1 MNDWQKEYKLVQ
13 HTPLIHF
20 QHSEPHACLRA
31 TEVKPKLDRF
41 LIEQLEKDDRFGDG
55 RWKKWFVGDGSQQS
69 FDYMMRITPNSEQVD
84 RTQSIER
91 AIAKIENQDYKR
103 FHGIH
108 KNYFGNMASEKKR
121 EEKKKAIRETFKE
134 SLFYKDG
141 LTLTIRCFI
150 PELLTFIDEH
160 IRGFFMM
167 HNFGT
172 RQRKGFGS
180 FTVDIS
186 TEPNAPEDCD
196 LVGKYCQNAYYCELD
211 GNVSANALL
220 NAVWVISGFLK
231 SGFNLNNNKKNKKEN
246 AASNIR
252 EKDYVRG
259 FVFRY
264 FQRGKNPLANDK
276 AFVKQKV
283 LLNVYDEATPGEHRR
298 FYGNNVRYRYVR
310 GLLGTNEN
318 SRFCRDPRG
327 ETREDLTVHNIYI
340 HSAEGVERFP
350 SPLLFKPIGKSVFIL
365 PQKMPDEIFGSEFY
379 ILEKNQEDE
388 YDRKA
393 TSEQKLNYLQTEC
406 KSGMIKT
413 PTAEELAPGAKS
425 GDEALKRFLDAFA
438 KDFNDKTSDKGGGYG
453 IVDLINPDVDLAKK
467 LKLRPVL
474 RT

>member
-1 MNDWQKEYKLVQ
+1 MYDWQKEYKLVQ

-41 LIEQLEKDDRFGDG
+41 LIEQLEKDDRFGDD

-69 FDYMMRITPNSEQVD
+69 FDYMMRITPNSERVE
-84 RTQSIER
+84 RTHSIER
-91 AIAKIENQDYKR
+91 AIARAEHRPPNAS
-103 FHGIH
+103 FHEIH
-108 KNYFGNMASEKKR
+108 KNYFGNMASGNNIQDT
-121 EEKKKAIRETFKE
+121 IRETFKE
-134 SLFYKDG
+134 SLLYKDG

-150 PELLTFIDEH
+150 PELLTLIDEH

-186 TEPNAPEDCD
+186 TEPNAPKGFD
-196 LVGKYCQNAYYCELD
+196 LVRKYCPNAYYCKLD
-211 GNVSANALL
+211 DNVSADALL
-220 NAVWVISGFLK
+220 NAVWVLSAFLK
-231 SGFNLNNNKKNKKEN
+231 SGFNRGEGN
-246 AASNIR
+246 
-252 EKDYVRG
+252 YVRG

-264 FQRGKNPLANDK
+264 FQREKNPLANDK

-283 LLNVYDEATPGEHRR
+283 LRNVYDEATRGEHLHP
-298 FYGNNVRYRYVR
+298 YGNNVRYRYVR

-318 SRFCRDPRG
+318 SRFCRAPRG
-327 ETREDLTVHNIYI
+327 ETREDRTVHNIYI

-350 SPLLFKPIGKSVFIL
+350 SPLLFKPIGKFVFIL

-406 KSGMIKT
+406 KNGMIKT
-413 PTAEELAPGAKS
+413 PTAEELAPGANS
-425 GDEALKRFLDAFA
+425 GDEALKMFLDAFA

-453 IVDLINPDVDLAKK
+453 IVDLTNPDVDLAKK

>member
-91 AIAKIENQDYKR
+91 AIARAEHRPPNASL
-103 FHGIH
+103 HEIH
-108 KNYFGNMASEKKR
+108 KNYFGNMASGNNIQDTVQ
-121 EEKKKAIRETFKE
+121 AIQETFKE

-150 PELLTFIDEH
+150 PELLTLIDEH

-186 TEPNAPEDCD
+186 TKPNEPKGFD
-196 LVGKYCQNAYYCELD
+196 LVRKYCPNAYYCKLD
-211 GNVSANALL
+211 DNVSADALL
-220 NAVWVISGFLK
+220 NAVWVLSAFLK
-231 SGFNLNNNKKNKKEN
+231 SGFNRGEGN
-246 AASNIR
+246 
-252 EKDYVRG
+252 YVRG

-264 FQRGKNPLANDK
+264 FQREKNPLANDK
-276 AFVKQKV
+276 AFVKQQV
-283 LLNVYDEATPGEHRR
+283 LHNVYNEATRGEHLHP
-298 FYGNNVRYRYVR
+298 YGNNVRYRYVR

-318 SRFCRDPRG
+318 SRFCRAPNAHTPVYD
-327 ETREDLTVHNIYI
+327 IYT
-340 HSAEGVERFP
+340 HSAEGIERFP
-350 SPLLFKPIGKSVFIL
+350 SPLLFKPIGKFVFIL

-406 KSGMIKT
+406 KNGMIKT
-413 PTAEELAPGAKS
+413 PTAEELAPGANS
-425 GDEALKRFLDAFA
+425 GDEALKMFLDAFA

-453 IVDLINPDVDLAKK
+453 IVDLTNPDVDLAKK

>member
-91 AIAKIENQDYKR
+91 AIARAEHRPPNASL
-103 FHGIH
+103 HEIH
-108 KNYFGNMASEKKR
+108 KNYFGNMSSGNNIQDT
-121 EEKKKAIRETFKE
+121 IRETFKE

-186 TEPNAPEDCD
+186 TKPNEPKGFD
-196 LVGKYCQNAYYCELD
+196 LVGKYCPNAYYCKLD
-211 GNVSANALL
+211 NDVNADALL
-220 NAVWVISGFLK
+220 DAVWVISAFLR
-231 SGFNLNNNKKNKKEN
+231 SGFNRGEGN
-246 AASNIR
+246 
-252 EKDYVRG
+252 YVRG

-264 FQRGKNPLANDK
+264 FQREKNPLANDK
-276 AFVKQKV
+276 AFVKQQV
-283 LLNVYDEATPGEHRR
+283 LRNVYNEATRGEHLHP
-298 FYGNNVRYRYVR
+298 YGNNVRYRYVR

-318 SRFCRDPRG
+318 SRFCRAPNAHTPVYD
-327 ETREDLTVHNIYI
+327 IYT
-340 HSAEGVERFP
+340 HSAEGIERFP
-350 SPLLFKPIGKSVFIL
+350 SPLLFKPIGKFVFIL

-379 ILEKNQEDE
+379 ILEKNQEE
-388 YDRKA
+388 KYDSKA
-393 TSEQKLNYLQTEC
+393 TSEQKLNYLKQEC

-413 PTAEELAPGAKS
+413 PTAEELAPGANS
-425 GDEALKRFLDAFA
+425 GDEALKMFLDAFA

-453 IVDLINPDVDLAKK
+453 IVDLTSRDVFPAKY
-467 LKLRPVL
+467 LWLRPVL

>member
-69 FDYMMRITPNSEQVD
+69 FDYMMRITPNSEQVE

-91 AIAKIENQDYKR
+91 AIARAEHRPPNAS
-103 FHGIH
+103 FHEIH
-108 KNYFGNMASEKKR
+108 KNYFGNMASGNNIQDT
-121 EEKKKAIRETFKE
+121 IRETFKE

-186 TEPNAPEDCD
+186 TEPNAPKGFD
-196 LVGKYCQNAYYCELD
+196 LVGKYCPNAYYCKLD
-211 GNVSANALL
+211 GNVNADALL
-220 NAVWVISGFLK
+220 DAVWVISAFLR
-231 SGFNLNNNKKNKKEN
+231 SGFNRGEGN
-246 AASNIR
+246 
-252 EKDYVRG
+252 YVRG

-264 FQRGKNPLANDK
+264 FQREKNPLANDK

-283 LLNVYDEATPGEHRR
+283 LRNVYDEATRGEHLHP
-298 FYGNNVRYRYVR
+298 YGNNVRYRYVR

-327 ETREDLTVHNIYI
+327 ETREDRTVHNIYI

-350 SPLLFKPIGKSVFIL
+350 SPLLFKPIGKFVFIL

-393 TSEQKLNYLQTEC
+393 TSDQKLNYLKQEC
-406 KSGMIKT
+406 KNRMIKT

-453 IVDLINPDVDLAKK
+453 IDDLTSRDVFPAKY
-467 LKLRPVL
+467 LRLRPVL

>member
-1 MNDWQKEYKLVQ
+1 MYDWQKEYKLVQ

-91 AIAKIENQDYKR
+91 AIARAEHRPPNASL
-103 FHGIH
+103 HEIH
-108 KNYFGNMASEKKR
+108 KNYFGNMASGNNIQDT
-121 EEKKKAIRETFKE
+121 IRETFKE
-134 SLFYKDG
+134 SLLYKDG

-150 PELLTFIDEH
+150 SELLTLIDEH

-186 TEPNAPEDCD
+186 TEPNAPKGFD
-196 LVGKYCQNAYYCELD
+196 LVGKYCPNAYYCKLD
-211 GNVSANALL
+211 NDVNADALL
-220 NAVWVISGFLK
+220 DAVWVISAFLR
-231 SGFNLNNNKKNKKEN
+231 SGFNRGEGN
-246 AASNIR
+246 
-252 EKDYVRG
+252 YVRG

-264 FQRGKNPLANDK
+264 FQREKNPLANDK
-276 AFVKQKV
+276 AFVKQQV
-283 LLNVYDEATPGEHRR
+283 LRNVYNEATRGEHLHP
-298 FYGNNVRYRYVR
+298 YGNNVRYRYVR

-318 SRFCRDPRG
+318 SRFCRAPNAHTPVYD
-327 ETREDLTVHNIYI
+327 IYT
-340 HSAEGVERFP
+340 HSAEGIERFP
-350 SPLLFKPIGKSVFIL
+350 SPLLFKPIGKFVFIL

-379 ILEKNQEDE
+379 ILEKNQEE
-388 YDRKA
+388 KYDSKA

-413 PTAEELAPGAKS
+413 PTAEELAPGANS
-425 GDEALKRFLDAFA
+425 GDEALKMFLDAFA

-453 IVDLINPDVDLAKK
+453 IVDLTSRDVFPAKY
-467 LKLRPVL
+467 LWLRPVL

>member
-91 AIAKIENQDYKR
+91 AIARVEHRPPNAS
-103 FHGIH
+103 FHEIH
-108 KNYFGNMASEKKR
+108 KNYFGNMASGNNIQDT
-121 EEKKKAIRETFKE
+121 IRKTFKE

-150 PELLTFIDEH
+150 PELLTLIDEH

-186 TEPNAPEDCD
+186 TKPNEPKGFD
-196 LVGKYCQNAYYCELD
+196 LVGKYCPNAYYCKL
-211 GNVSANALL
+211 GNDVNADALL
-220 NAVWVISGFLK
+220 DAVWVISAFLR
-231 SGFNLNNNKKNKKEN
+231 SGFNRGEGN
-246 AASNIR
+246 
-252 EKDYVRG
+252 YVRG

-264 FQRGKNPLANDK
+264 FQREKNPLANDK
-276 AFVKQKV
+276 AFVKQNV
-283 LLNVYDEATPGEHRR
+283 LRNVYNEATRGEHLHP
-298 FYGNNVRYRYVR
+298 YGNNVRYRYVR

-318 SRFCRDPRG
+318 SRFCRNPRG
-327 ETREDLTVHNIYI
+327 ETREDRTVHNIYI

-350 SPLLFKPIGKSVFIL
+350 SPLLFKPIGKFVFIL

-379 ILEKNQEDE
+379 ILEKKQEEE

-393 TSEQKLNYLQTEC
+393 TSDQKLNYLKQEC
-406 KSGMIKT
+406 KNRMIKT

-425 GDEALKRFLDAFA
+425 DDEALKRFLDAFA

-453 IVDLINPDVDLAKK
+453 IDDLTSRDVFPAKY
-467 LKLRPVL
+467 LRLRPVL

>member
-69 FDYMMRITPNSEQVD
+69 FDYMMRITPNSEQVE

-91 AIAKIENQDYKR
+91 AIARAEHRPPNASL
-103 FHGIH
+103 HEIH
-108 KNYFGNMASEKKR
+108 KNYFGNMASGNNIQDT
-121 EEKKKAIRETFKE
+121 IRETFKE

-186 TEPNAPEDCD
+186 TKPNEPKGFD
-196 LVGKYCQNAYYCELD
+196 LVGKYCPNAYYCKLD
-211 GNVSANALL
+211 NDVNADALL
-220 NAVWVISGFLK
+220 DAVWVISAFLR
-231 SGFNLNNNKKNKKEN
+231 SGFNRGEGN
-246 AASNIR
+246 
-252 EKDYVRG
+252 YVRG

-264 FQRGKNPLANDK
+264 FQREKNPLANDK
-276 AFVKQKV
+276 AFVKQQV
-283 LLNVYDEATPGEHRR
+283 LRNVYNEATRGEHLHP
-298 FYGNNVRYRYVR
+298 YGNNVRYRYVR

-318 SRFCRDPRG
+318 SRFCRAPRG
-327 ETREDLTVHNIYI
+327 GTREDRTVHNIYI

-350 SPLLFKPIGKSVFIL
+350 SPLLFKPIGKFVFIL

-379 ILEKNQEDE
+379 ILEKNQEE
-388 YDRKA
+388 KYDSKA
-393 TSEQKLNYLQTEC
+393 TSEQKLNYLKQEC

-413 PTAEELAPGAKS
+413 PTAEELAPEAKS

>member
-69 FDYMMRITPNSEQVD
+69 FDYMMRITPNSEQVE
-84 RTQSIER
+84 RTQSIENGIER
-91 AIAKIENQDYKR
+91 AIARAEHRSPNASL
-103 FHGIH
+103 HEIH
-108 KNYFGNMASEKKR
+108 KNYFGNMASGNNIQDTVQ
-121 EEKKKAIRETFKE
+121 AIQETFKE

-150 PELLTFIDEH
+150 PELLTLIDEH

-186 TEPNAPEDCD
+186 TEPNAPKGFD
-196 LVGKYCQNAYYCELD
+196 LVRKYCPNAYYCKLD
-211 GNVSANALL
+211 DNVSADALL
-220 NAVWVISGFLK
+220 NAIWVLSAFLK
-231 SGFNLNNNKKNKKEN
+231 SGFNRGEGN
-246 AASNIR
+246 
-252 EKDYVRG
+252 YVRG

-264 FQRGKNPLANDK
+264 FQREKNPLANDK

-283 LLNVYDEATPGEHRR
+283 LHNVYNEETPGEHRR

-318 SRFCRDPRG
+318 SRFCRNPRG
-327 ETREDLTVHNIYI
+327 ETREDRTVHNIYI

-350 SPLLFKPIGKSVFIL
+350 SPLLFKPIGKFVFIL
-365 PQKMPDEIFGSEFY
+365 PQKMPDKIFGSEFY
-379 ILEKNQEDE
+379 ILKKKQEEE
-388 YDRKA
+388 YDSKA

-406 KSGMIKT
+406 KNGMIKT
-413 PTAEELAPGAKS
+413 PTAEELAPEAKS
-425 GDEALKRFLDAFA
+425 GDEALKMFLDAFA

>member
-1 MNDWQKEYKLVQ
+1 MYDWQKEYKLVQ

-69 FDYMMRITPNSEQVD
+69 FDYMMRITPNSEQVE

-91 AIAKIENQDYKR
+91 AIARAEHRPPNAS
-103 FHGIH
+103 FHEIH
-108 KNYFGNMASEKKR
+108 KNYFGNMASGNNIQDT
-121 EEKKKAIRETFKE
+121 IRETFKE
-134 SLFYKDG
+134 SLLYKDG

-150 PELLTFIDEH
+150 PELLTLIDEH

-186 TEPNAPEDCD
+186 TKPNEPKGFD
-196 LVGKYCQNAYYCELD
+196 LVGKYCPNAYYCKLD
-211 GNVSANALL
+211 NDVNADALL
-220 NAVWVISGFLK
+220 DAVWVISAFLR
-231 SGFNLNNNKKNKKEN
+231 SGFNRGEGN
-246 AASNIR
+246 
-252 EKDYVRG
+252 YVRG

-264 FQRGKNPLANDK
+264 FQREKNPLANDK
-276 AFVKQKV
+276 AFVKQQV
-283 LLNVYDEATPGEHRR
+283 LRNVYNEATRGEHLHP
-298 FYGNNVRYRYVR
+298 YGNNVRYRYVR

-318 SRFCRDPRG
+318 SRFCRNPRG
-327 ETREDLTVHNIYI
+327 ETREDRTVHNIYI

-350 SPLLFKPIGKSVFIL
+350 SPLLFKPIGKFVFIL

-393 TSEQKLNYLQTEC
+393 TSDQKLNYLKQEC
-406 KSGMIKT
+406 KNRMIKT

-425 GDEALKRFLDAFA
+425 DDEALKRFLDAFA

-453 IVDLINPDVDLAKK
+453 IDDLTSRDVFPAKY
-467 LKLRPVL
+467 LRLCPVL

>member
-41 LIEQLEKDDRFGDG
+41 LIEQLEEDDRFGDG

-69 FDYMMRITPNSEQVD
+69 FDYMMRITPNSEQVE

-91 AIAKIENQDYKR
+91 AIARAEHRPPNAS
-103 FHGIH
+103 FHEIH
-108 KNYFGNMASEKKR
+108 KNYFGNMASGNNIQDT
-121 EEKKKAIRETFKE
+121 IRETFKE

-186 TEPNAPEDCD
+186 TEPNAPKGFD
-196 LVGKYCQNAYYCELD
+196 LVGKYCPNAYYCKLND
-211 GNVSANALL
+211 NVSADALL
-220 NAVWVISGFLK
+220 DAVWVLSAFLR
-231 SGFNLNNNKKNKKEN
+231 SGFNRGEGN
-246 AASNIR
+246 
-252 EKDYVRG
+252 YVRG

-264 FQRGKNPLANDK
+264 FQRVKNPLANDK
-276 AFVKQKV
+276 AFVKQNV
-283 LLNVYDEATPGEHRR
+283 LHNVYNEATRGEHLHP
-298 FYGNNVRYRYVR
+298 YGNNVRYRYVR

-318 SRFCRDPRG
+318 SRFCRAPRG
-327 ETREDLTVHNIYI
+327 ETREDRTVHNIYI

-350 SPLLFKPIGKSVFIL
+350 SPLLFKPIGKFVFIL

-379 ILEKNQEDE
+379 ILEKNQEEE
-388 YDRKA
+388 YDSKA
-393 TSEQKLNYLQTEC
+393 TSDQKLNYLQTEC

-453 IVDLINPDVDLAKK
+453 IVDLTSRDVLPAEY
-467 LKLRPVL
+467 LRLRPVL

>member
-1 MNDWQKEYKLVQ
+1 MYDWQKEYKLVQ

-69 FDYMMRITPNSEQVD
+69 FDYMMRITPNSEQVE
-84 RTQSIER
+84 RTHSIER
-91 AIAKIENQDYKR
+91 AIARAEHRPPNASL
-103 FHGIH
+103 HEIH
-108 KNYFGNMASEKKR
+108 KNYFGNMASGNNIQDT
-121 EEKKKAIRETFKE
+121 IRETFKE

-186 TEPNAPEDCD
+186 TEPNAPKGFD
-196 LVGKYCQNAYYCELD
+196 LVGKYCPNAYYCKLD
-211 GNVSANALL
+211 NDVNADALL
-220 NAVWVISGFLK
+220 DAVWVISAFLR
-231 SGFNLNNNKKNKKEN
+231 SGFNRGEGN
-246 AASNIR
+246 
-252 EKDYVRG
+252 YVRG

-264 FQRGKNPLANDK
+264 FQREKNPLANDK
-276 AFVKQKV
+276 AFVKQNV
-283 LLNVYDEATPGEHRR
+283 LHNVYNEATRGEHIHP
-298 FYGNNVRYRYVR
+298 YGNNVRYRYVR

-318 SRFCRDPRG
+318 SRFCRAPNAHTAVYD
-327 ETREDLTVHNIYI
+327 IYT
-340 HSAEGVERFP
+340 HSAEGIERFP
-350 SPLLFKPIGKSVFIL
+350 SPLLFKPIGKFIFIL
-365 PQKMPDEIFGSEFY
+365 PQKMPDKIFGSEFY
-379 ILEKNQEDE
+379 ILKKKQEEE
-388 YDRKA
+388 YDSKA
-393 TSEQKLNYLQTEC
+393 TSDQKLNYLKQEC
-406 KSGMIKT
+406 KGGMIKT
-413 PTAEELAPGAKS
+413 PTAEELAPEAKS
-425 GDEALKRFLDAFA
+425 GDEALKMFLDAFA

>member
-1 MNDWQKEYKLVQ
+1 MYDWQKEYKLVQ

-41 LIEQLEKDDRFGDG
+41 LIEQLEKDDRFGDD

-69 FDYMMRITPNSEQVD
+69 FDYMMRITPNSEQVE
-84 RTQSIER
+84 RTHSIENGIER
-91 AIAKIENQDYKR
+91 AIARAEHRPPNAS
-103 FHGIH
+103 FHEIH
-108 KNYFGNMASEKKR
+108 KNYFGNMASGNNIQDT
-121 EEKKKAIRETFKE
+121 IRETFKE

-150 PELLTFIDEH
+150 PELLTLIDEH

-186 TEPNAPEDCD
+186 TEPNAPKGFD
-196 LVGKYCQNAYYCELD
+196 LVGKYCPNAYYCKLD
-211 GNVSANALL
+211 GNVNADALL
-220 NAVWVISGFLK
+220 DAVWVLSAFLR
-231 SGFNLNNNKKNKKEN
+231 SGFNRGEGN
-246 AASNIR
+246 
-252 EKDYVRG
+252 YVRG

-264 FQRGKNPLANDK
+264 FQREKNPLANDK

-283 LLNVYDEATPGEHRR
+283 LRNVYNEATRGEHLHP
-298 FYGNNVRYRYVR
+298 YGNNVRYRYVR

-318 SRFCRDPRG
+318 SRFCRAPRG
-327 ETREDLTVHNIYI
+327 ETREDRTVHNLYI
-340 HSAEGVERFP
+340 HRAEGVERFP
-350 SPLLFKPIGKSVFIL
+350 SPLLFKPIGKFVFIL

-379 ILEKNQEDE
+379 ILEKNQEEE
-388 YDRKA
+388 YDSKA
-393 TSEQKLNYLQTEC
+393 TSEQKLNYLKQEC
-406 KSGMIKT
+406 KGGMIKT

-425 GDEALKRFLDAFA
+425 GDEALKMFLDAFA

-453 IVDLINPDVDLAKK
+453 IDDLTSRDVFPAKY
-467 LKLRPVL
+467 LRLRPVL

>member
-1 MNDWQKEYKLVQ
+1 MYDWQKEYKLVQ

-91 AIAKIENQDYKR
+91 AIARAEHRPPNASL
-103 FHGIH
+103 HEIH
-108 KNYFGNMASEKKR
+108 KNYFGNMASGNNIQDT
-121 EEKKKAIRETFKE
+121 IRETFKE

-186 TEPNAPEDCD
+186 TKPNEPKGFD
-196 LVGKYCQNAYYCELD
+196 LVGKYCPNAYYCKLD
-211 GNVSANALL
+211 NDVNADALL
-220 NAVWVISGFLK
+220 DAVWVISAFLR
-231 SGFNLNNNKKNKKEN
+231 SGFNRGEGN
-246 AASNIR
+246 
-252 EKDYVRG
+252 YVRG

-264 FQRGKNPLANDK
+264 FQREKNPLANDK
-276 AFVKQKV
+276 AFVKQQV
-283 LLNVYDEATPGEHRR
+283 LRNVYNEATRGEHLHP
-298 FYGNNVRYRYVR
+298 YGNNVRYRYVR

-318 SRFCRDPRG
+318 SRFCRAPNAHTPVYD
-327 ETREDLTVHNIYI
+327 IYT
-340 HSAEGVERFP
+340 HSAEGIERFP
-350 SPLLFKPIGKSVFIL
+350 SPLLFKPIGKFVFIL

-379 ILEKNQEDE
+379 ILEKNQEE
-388 YDRKA
+388 KYDSKA
-393 TSEQKLNYLQTEC
+393 TSEQKLNYLKQEC

-413 PTAEELAPGAKS
+413 PTAEELAPGANS
-425 GDEALKRFLDAFA
+425 GDEALKMFLDAFA

-453 IVDLINPDVDLAKK
+453 IVDLTSRDVFPAKY
-467 LKLRPVL
+467 LCLRPVL

>member
-1 MNDWQKEYKLVQ
+1 MYDWQKEYKLVQ

-91 AIAKIENQDYKR
+91 AIARAEHRPPNASL
-103 FHGIH
+103 HEIH
-108 KNYFGNMASEKKR
+108 KNYFGNMASGNNIQDT
-121 EEKKKAIRETFKE
+121 IRETFKE

-160 IRGFFMM
+160 IRVFFMM

-186 TEPNAPEDCD
+186 TKPNEPKGFD
-196 LVGKYCQNAYYCELD
+196 LVGKYCPNAYYCKLD
-211 GNVSANALL
+211 NDVNADALL
-220 NAVWVISGFLK
+220 DAVWVISAFLR
-231 SGFNLNNNKKNKKEN
+231 SGFNRGEGN
-246 AASNIR
+246 
-252 EKDYVRG
+252 YVRG

-264 FQRGKNPLANDK
+264 FQREKNPLANDK
-276 AFVKQKV
+276 AFVKQQV
-283 LLNVYDEATPGEHRR
+283 LRNVYNEATRGEHLHP
-298 FYGNNVRYRYVR
+298 YGNNVRYRYVR

-318 SRFCRDPRG
+318 SRFCRAPNAHTPVYD
-327 ETREDLTVHNIYI
+327 IYT
-340 HSAEGVERFP
+340 HSAEGIERFP
-350 SPLLFKPIGKSVFIL
+350 SPLLFKPIGKFVFIL

-379 ILEKNQEDE
+379 ILEKNQEE
-388 YDRKA
+388 KYDSKA
-393 TSEQKLNYLQTEC
+393 TSEQKLNYLKQEC

-413 PTAEELAPGAKS
+413 PTAEELAPGANS
-425 GDEALKRFLDAFA
+425 GDEALKMFLDAFA

-453 IVDLINPDVDLAKK
+453 IVDLTSRDVFPAKY
-467 LKLRPVL
+467 LWLRPVL

>member
-69 FDYMMRITPNSEQVD
+69 FDYMMRITPNSEQVE
-84 RTQSIER
+84 RTQSIENGIER
-91 AIAKIENQDYKR
+91 AIARAEHRPPNASL
-103 FHGIH
+103 HEIH
-108 KNYFGNMASEKKR
+108 KNYFGNMASGNNIQDTVQ
-121 EEKKKAIRETFKE
+121 AIQETFKE

-150 PELLTFIDEH
+150 PELLTLIDEH

-180 FTVDIS
+180 FTVDIN
-186 TEPNAPEDCD
+186 TEPNAPKGFD
-196 LVGKYCQNAYYCELD
+196 LVRKYCPNAYYCKLD
-211 GNVSANALL
+211 DNVSADALL
-220 NAVWVISGFLK
+220 DAVWVLSAFLK
-231 SGFNLNNNKKNKKEN
+231 SGFNRGEGN
-246 AASNIR
+246 
-252 EKDYVRG
+252 YVRG

-264 FQRGKNPLANDK
+264 FQREKNPLANDK

-283 LLNVYDEATPGEHRR
+283 LLNVYNEATRGEHLHP
-298 FYGNNVRYRYVR
+298 YGNNVRYRYVR

-318 SRFCRDPRG
+318 SRFCLNPRSQIRRDH
-327 ETREDLTVHNIYI
+327 TVHNIYI

-350 SPLLFKPIGKSVFIL
+350 SPLLFKPIGKFVFIL

-379 ILEKNQEDE
+379 ILEKSQEDK
-388 YDRKA
+388 YDSKA
-393 TSEQKLNYLQTEC
+393 TSEQKLNYLKQEC
-406 KSGMIKT
+406 KGGMIKT

-438 KDFNDKTSDKGGGYG
+438 KDFNDKYSDKGGGYG

>member
-1 MNDWQKEYKLVQ
+1 MYDWQKEYKLVQ

-69 FDYMMRITPNSEQVD
+69 FDYMMRITPNSERVD
-84 RTQSIER
+84 RTQSIENGIER
-91 AIAKIENQDYKR
+91 AIARAEHRSPNASL
-103 FHGIH
+103 HEIH
-108 KNYFGNMASEKKR
+108 KNYFGNMASGNNIQDTVQ
-121 EEKKKAIRETFKE
+121 AIQETFKE

-150 PELLTFIDEH
+150 PELLTLIDEH

-186 TEPNAPEDCD
+186 TEPNAPKGFD
-196 LVGKYCQNAYYCELD
+196 LVGKYCPNAYYCKLD
-211 GNVSANALL
+211 GNVNADALL
-220 NAVWVISGFLK
+220 DAVWVISAFLR
-231 SGFNLNNNKKNKKEN
+231 SGFNRGEGN
-246 AASNIR
+246 
-252 EKDYVRG
+252 YVRG

-264 FQRGKNPLANDK
+264 FQREKNPLANDK
-276 AFVKQKV
+276 AFVKQNV
-283 LLNVYDEATPGEHRR
+283 LLNVYNEATRGEHLHP
-298 FYGNNVRYRYVR
+298 YGNNVRYRYVR

-318 SRFCRDPRG
+318 SRFCRNPRG
-327 ETREDLTVHNIYI
+327 ETREDRTVHNIYI

-350 SPLLFKPIGKSVFIL
+350 SPLLFKPIGKFVFIL
-365 PQKMPDEIFGSEFY
+365 PQKMPDKIFGSEFY
-379 ILEKNQEDE
+379 ILKKKQEEE
-388 YDRKA
+388 YDSKA
-393 TSEQKLNYLQTEC
+393 TSDQKLNYLKQEC
-406 KSGMIKT
+406 KNRMIKT
-413 PTAEELAPGAKS
+413 PTAEELAPGANS
-425 GDEALKRFLDAFA
+425 GDEALKMFLDAFA

-453 IVDLINPDVDLAKK
+453 IVDLTSRDVLPAKY
-467 LKLRPVL
+467 LRLRPVL

>member
-41 LIEQLEKDDRFGDG
+41 LIEQLEKDARFGDG

-91 AIAKIENQDYKR
+91 AIAKVEDQDYKR

-108 KNYFGNMASEKKR
+108 KNYFGNMASGKKR

-134 SLFYKDG
+134 SLLYKDG

-186 TEPNAPEDCD
+186 TEPNAPKGFD
-196 LVGKYCQNAYYCELD
+196 LVRKYCPNAYYCKLD
-211 GNVSANALL
+211 DNVSADALL
-220 NAVWVISGFLK
+220 DAVWVISGFLK
-231 SGFNLNNNKKNKKEN
+231 SGFNLNNNKKEN

-264 FQRGKNPLANDK
+264 FQREKNPLANDK

-283 LLNVYDEATPGEHRR
+283 LLNDYNEETPGEHRR

-318 SRFCRDPRG
+318 SRFCRAPRG
-327 ETREDLTVHNIYI
+327 ETREDRTVHNIYI

-350 SPLLFKPIGKSVFIL
+350 SPLLFKPIGKFVFIL

-379 ILEKNQEDE
+379 ILVKNQEEE
-388 YDRKA
+388 YDSKA
-393 TSEQKLNYLQTEC
+393 TSDQKLNYLKQEC
-406 KSGMIKT
+406 KGGMIKT
-413 PTAEELAPGAKS
+413 PTAEELAPGANS

>member
-91 AIAKIENQDYKR
+91 AIARAEHRPPNASL
-103 FHGIH
+103 HEIH
-108 KNYFGNMASEKKR
+108 KNYFGNMASGNNIQDT
-121 EEKKKAIRETFKE
+121 IRETFKE

-186 TEPNAPEDCD
+186 TKPNEPKGFD
-196 LVGKYCQNAYYCELD
+196 LVGKYCPNAYYCKLD
-211 GNVSANALL
+211 NDVNADALL
-220 NAVWVISGFLK
+220 DAVWVISAFLR
-231 SGFNLNNNKKNKKEN
+231 SGFNRGEGN
-246 AASNIR
+246 
-252 EKDYVRG
+252 YVRG

-276 AFVKQKV
+276 AFVKQQV
-283 LLNVYDEATPGEHRR
+283 LRNVYNEATRGEHLHP
-298 FYGNNVRYRYVR
+298 YGNNVRYRYVR

-318 SRFCRDPRG
+318 SRFCRAPNAHTPVYD
-327 ETREDLTVHNIYI
+327 IYT
-340 HSAEGVERFP
+340 HSAEGIERFP
-350 SPLLFKPIGKSVFIL
+350 SPLLFKPIGKFVFIL

-379 ILEKNQEDE
+379 ILEKNQEE
-388 YDRKA
+388 KYDSKA
-393 TSEQKLNYLQTEC
+393 TSEQKLNYLKQEC
-406 KSGMIKT
+406 KNRMIKT
-413 PTAEELAPGAKS
+413 PTAEELAPGANS
-425 GDEALKRFLDAFA
+425 GDEALRMFLDAFA

-453 IVDLINPDVDLAKK
+453 IVDLTSRDVFPAKY
-467 LKLRPVL
+467 LWLRPVL

>member
-1 MNDWQKEYKLVQ
+1 MYDWQKEYKLVQ

-69 FDYMMRITPNSEQVD
+69 FDYMMRITPNSEQVE
-84 RTQSIER
+84 RTLSIER
-91 AIAKIENQDYKR
+91 AIARAEHRPPNANL
-103 FHGIH
+103 HEIH
-108 KNYFGNMASEKKR
+108 KNYFGNMASGNNIQDT
-121 EEKKKAIRETFKE
+121 IRETFKE

-150 PELLTFIDEH
+150 PELLTLIDEH

-186 TEPNAPEDCD
+186 TEPNAPKGFD
-196 LVGKYCQNAYYCELD
+196 LVGKYCPNAYYCKLND
-211 GNVSANALL
+211 NVNADALL
-220 NAVWVISGFLK
+220 DAVWVISAFLR
-231 SGFNLNNNKKNKKEN
+231 SGFNRGEGN
-246 AASNIR
+246 
-252 EKDYVRG
+252 YVRG

-264 FQRGKNPLANDK
+264 FQREKNPLANDK

-283 LLNVYDEATPGEHRR
+283 LRNVYNEATRGEHLHP
-298 FYGNNVRYRYVR
+298 YGNNVRYRYVR

-327 ETREDLTVHNIYI
+327 ETREDRTVHNIYI

-350 SPLLFKPIGKSVFIL
+350 SPLLFKPIGKFVFIL

-379 ILEKNQEDE
+379 ILEKNQEEE
-388 YDRKA
+388 YDSKA
-393 TSEQKLNYLQTEC
+393 TSDQKLNYLKQEC
-406 KSGMIKT
+406 KNRMIKT
-413 PTAEELAPGAKS
+413 PTAEELAPGAES

-438 KDFNDKTSDKGGGYG
+438 KDFNDKTGDKGGGYG
-453 IVDLINPDVDLAKK
+453 IDDLTSRDVSPAKY
-467 LKLRPVL
+467 LRLRPVL

>member
-69 FDYMMRITPNSEQVD
+69 FDYMIRITPNSEQVE

-91 AIAKIENQDYKR
+91 AIARAEHRPPNAS
-103 FHGIH
+103 FHEIH
-108 KNYFGNMASEKKR
+108 KNYFGNMASGNNIQDT
-121 EEKKKAIRETFKE
+121 IRKTFKE

-150 PELLTFIDEH
+150 PELLTLIDEH

-186 TEPNAPEDCD
+186 TKPNEPKGFD
-196 LVGKYCQNAYYCELD
+196 LVGKYCPNAYYCKLD
-211 GNVSANALL
+211 NDVNADALL
-220 NAVWVISGFLK
+220 DAVWVISAFLR
-231 SGFNLNNNKKNKKEN
+231 SGFNRGEGN
-246 AASNIR
+246 
-252 EKDYVRG
+252 YVRG

-264 FQRGKNPLANDK
+264 FQREKNPLANDK
-276 AFVKQKV
+276 AFVKQQV
-283 LLNVYDEATPGEHRR
+283 LRNVYNEATRGEHLHP
-298 FYGNNVRYRYVR
+298 YGNNVRYRYVR

-318 SRFCRDPRG
+318 SRFCRNPRG
-327 ETREDLTVHNIYI
+327 ETREDRTVHNIYI

-350 SPLLFKPIGKSVFIL
+350 SPLLFKPIGKFVFIL

-379 ILEKNQEDE
+379 ILEKNQEEE
-388 YDRKA
+388 YDSKA
-393 TSEQKLNYLQTEC
+393 TSDQKLNYLKQEC
-406 KSGMIKT
+406 KNRMIKT

-425 GDEALKRFLDAFA
+425 DDEALKMFLDAFA

-453 IVDLINPDVDLAKK
+453 IDDLTSRDVFPAKY
-467 LKLRPVL
+467 LRLRPVL

>member
-1 MNDWQKEYKLVQ
+1 MYDWQKEYKLVQ

-69 FDYMMRITPNSEQVD
+69 FDYMMRITPSSEQVD

-91 AIAKIENQDYKR
+91 AIARAEHRPPNVSL
-103 FHGIH
+103 HEIH
-108 KNYFGNMASEKKR
+108 KNYFGNMASGNNIQDT
-121 EEKKKAIRETFKE
+121 IRETFKE

-186 TEPNAPEDCD
+186 TKPNEPKGFD
-196 LVGKYCQNAYYCELD
+196 LVGKYCPNAYYCKLD
-211 GNVSANALL
+211 NDVNADALL
-220 NAVWVISGFLK
+220 DAVWVISAFLR
-231 SGFNLNNNKKNKKEN
+231 SGFNRGEGN
-246 AASNIR
+246 
-252 EKDYVRG
+252 YVRG

-264 FQRGKNPLANDK
+264 FQREKNPLANDK
-276 AFVKQKV
+276 AFVKQQV
-283 LLNVYDEATPGEHRR
+283 LRNVYNEATRGEHLHP
-298 FYGNNVRYRYVR
+298 YGNNVRYRYVR

-318 SRFCRDPRG
+318 SRFCRAPNAHTPVYD
-327 ETREDLTVHNIYI
+327 IYT
-340 HSAEGVERFP
+340 HSAEGIERFP
-350 SPLLFKPIGKSVFIL
+350 SPLLFKPIGKFVFIL

-379 ILEKNQEDE
+379 ILEKNQEE
-388 YDRKA
+388 KYDSKA

-413 PTAEELAPGAKS
+413 PTAEELAPGANS
-425 GDEALKRFLDAFA
+425 GDEALKMFLDAFA

-453 IVDLINPDVDLAKK
+453 IVDLTSRDVFPAKY
-467 LKLRPVL
+467 LWLRPVL

>member
-91 AIAKIENQDYKR
+91 AIARAEHRPPNASL
-103 FHGIH
+103 HEIH
-108 KNYFGNMASEKKR
+108 KNYFGNMASGNNIQDT
-121 EEKKKAIRETFKE
+121 IRETFKE

-186 TEPNAPEDCD
+186 TKPNEPKGFD
-196 LVGKYCQNAYYCELD
+196 LVGKYCPNAYYCKLD
-211 GNVSANALL
+211 NDVNADALL
-220 NAVWVISGFLK
+220 DAVWVISAFLR
-231 SGFNLNNNKKNKKEN
+231 SGFNRGEGN
-246 AASNIR
+246 
-252 EKDYVRG
+252 YVRG

-264 FQRGKNPLANDK
+264 FQREKNPLANDK
-276 AFVKQKV
+276 AFVKQQV
-283 LLNVYDEATPGEHRR
+283 LRNVYNEATRGEHLHP
-298 FYGNNVRYRYVR
+298 YGNNVRYRYVR

-318 SRFCRDPRG
+318 SRFCRAPNAHTPVYD
-327 ETREDLTVHNIYI
+327 IYT
-340 HSAEGVERFP
+340 HSAEGIERFP
-350 SPLLFKPIGKSVFIL
+350 SPLLFKPIGKFVFIL

-379 ILEKNQEDE
+379 ILEKNQEE
-388 YDRKA
+388 KYDSKA
-393 TSEQKLNYLQTEC
+393 TSEQKLNYLKQEC
-406 KSGMIKT
+406 KNRMIKT
-413 PTAEELAPGAKS
+413 PTAEELAPGANS
-425 GDEALKRFLDAFA
+425 GDEALRMFLDAFA

-453 IVDLINPDVDLAKK
+453 IVDLTSRDVFPAKY
-467 LKLRPVL
+467 LWLRPVL

>member
-69 FDYMMRITPNSEQVD
+69 FDYMMRITPNSERVD

-91 AIAKIENQDYKR
+91 AIARAEHRPPNANL
-103 FHGIH
+103 HEIH

-186 TEPNAPEDCD
+186 TKPNEPKGFD
-196 LVGKYCQNAYYCELD
+196 LVGKYCPNAYYCKLD
-211 GNVSANALL
+211 NDVNADALL
-220 NAVWVISGFLK
+220 DAVWVISAFLR
-231 SGFNLNNNKKNKKEN
+231 SGFNRGEGN
-246 AASNIR
+246 
-252 EKDYVRG
+252 YVRG

-264 FQRGKNPLANDK
+264 FQREKNPLANDK

-283 LLNVYDEATPGEHRR
+283 LRNVYDEATRGEHLHP
-298 FYGNNVRYRYVR
+298 YGNNVRYRYVR

-350 SPLLFKPIGKSVFIL
+350 SPLLFKPIGKFVFIL

-379 ILEKNQEDE
+379 ILKKKQEEE
-388 YDRKA
+388 YDSKA
-393 TSEQKLNYLQTEC
+393 TSDQKLNYLQTEC
-406 KSGMIKT
+406 KSSMIKT

-453 IVDLINPDVDLAKK
+453 IDDLTSRDVLPAKY
-467 LKLRPVL
+467 LRLRPVL

>member
-69 FDYMMRITPNSEQVD
+69 FDYMMRITPNSEQVE

-91 AIAKIENQDYKR
+91 AIARAEHRPPNAS
-103 FHGIH
+103 FHEIH
-108 KNYFGNMASEKKR
+108 KNYFGNMASGNNIQDT
-121 EEKKKAIRETFKE
+121 IRETFKE

-186 TEPNAPEDCD
+186 TKPNEPKGFD
-196 LVGKYCQNAYYCELD
+196 LVGKYCPNAYYCKLD
-211 GNVSANALL
+211 DNVSADALL
-220 NAVWVISGFLK
+220 DAVWVLSAFLK
-231 SGFNLNNNKKNKKEN
+231 SGFNRGEGN
-246 AASNIR
+246 
-252 EKDYVRG
+252 YVRG

-264 FQRGKNPLANDK
+264 FQREKNPLANDK

-283 LLNVYDEATPGEHRR
+283 LLNVYNEATRGEHLHP
-298 FYGNNVRYRYVR
+298 YGNNVRYRYVR

-318 SRFCRDPRG
+318 SRFCRAPRG
-327 ETREDLTVHNIYI
+327 ETREDRTVHNIYI

-350 SPLLFKPIGKSVFIL
+350 SPLLFKPIGKFVFIL

-379 ILEKNQEDE
+379 ILEKNQEE
-388 YDRKA
+388 KYDSKA
-393 TSEQKLNYLQTEC
+393 TSEQKLNYLKQEC
-406 KSGMIKT
+406 KGGMIKT

-453 IVDLINPDVDLAKK
+453 IDDLTSRDVFPAKY
-467 LKLRPVL
+467 LRLRPVL

>member
-91 AIAKIENQDYKR
+91 AIARAEHRPPNASL
-103 FHGIH
+103 HEIH
-108 KNYFGNMASEKKR
+108 KNYFGNMASGNNIQDT
-121 EEKKKAIRETFKE
+121 IRETFKE

-186 TEPNAPEDCD
+186 TKPNEPKGFD
-196 LVGKYCQNAYYCELD
+196 LVGKYCPNAYYCKLD
-211 GNVSANALL
+211 NDVNADALL
-220 NAVWVISGFLK
+220 DAVWVISAFLR
-231 SGFNLNNNKKNKKEN
+231 SGFNRGEGN
-246 AASNIR
+246 
-252 EKDYVRG
+252 YVRG

-264 FQRGKNPLANDK
+264 FQREKNPLANDK
-276 AFVKQKV
+276 AFVKQQV
-283 LLNVYDEATPGEHRR
+283 LRNVYNEATRGEHLHP
-298 FYGNNVRYRYVR
+298 YGNNVRYRYVR

-318 SRFCRDPRG
+318 SRFCRAPNAHTPVYD
-327 ETREDLTVHNIYI
+327 IYT
-340 HSAEGVERFP
+340 HSAEGIERFP
-350 SPLLFKPIGKSVFIL
+350 SPLLFKPIGKFVFIL

-379 ILEKNQEDE
+379 ILEKNQEE
-388 YDRKA
+388 KYDSKA

-413 PTAEELAPGAKS
+413 PTAEELAPGANS
-425 GDEALKRFLDAFA
+425 GDEALKMFLDAFA

-453 IVDLINPDVDLAKK
+453 IVDLTSRDVFPAKY
-467 LKLRPVL
+467 LCLRPVL

>member
-1 MNDWQKEYKLVQ
+1 MYDWQKEYKLVQ

-69 FDYMMRITPNSEQVD
+69 FDYMMRITPNSEQVE
-84 RTQSIER
+84 RTHSIER
-91 AIAKIENQDYKR
+91 AIARAEHRPPNASL
-103 FHGIH
+103 HEIH
-108 KNYFGNMASEKKR
+108 KNYFGNMASGNNIQDT
-121 EEKKKAIRETFKE
+121 IRETFKE

-150 PELLTFIDEH
+150 PELLTLIDEH

-186 TEPNAPEDCD
+186 TEPNAPKGFD
-196 LVGKYCQNAYYCELD
+196 LVGKYCPNAYYCKLND
-211 GNVSANALL
+211 NVSADALL
-220 NAVWVISGFLK
+220 DAVWVISAFLR
-231 SGFNLNNNKKNKKEN
+231 SGFNRGEGN
-246 AASNIR
+246 
-252 EKDYVRG
+252 YVRG

-264 FQRGKNPLANDK
+264 FQREKNPLANDK

-283 LLNVYDEATPGEHRR
+283 LRNVYNEATRGEHLHP
-298 FYGNNVRYRYVR
+298 YGNNVRYRYVR

-318 SRFCRDPRG
+318 SRFCRAPNAHTPVYD
-327 ETREDLTVHNIYI
+327 IYT
-340 HSAEGVERFP
+340 HSAEGIERFP
-350 SPLLFKPIGKSVFIL
+350 SPLLFKPIGKFIFIL
-365 PQKMPDEIFGSEFY
+365 PQKMPDKIFGSEFY
-379 ILEKNQEDE
+379 ILKKKQEEE
-388 YDRKA
+388 YDSKA
-393 TSEQKLNYLQTEC
+393 TSDQKLNYLKQEC
-406 KSGMIKT
+406 KNRMIKT
-413 PTAEELAPGAKS
+413 PTAEELAPGANS
-425 GDEALKRFLDAFA
+425 GDEALKMFLDAFA

>member
-69 FDYMMRITPNSEQVD
+69 FDYMMRITPNSEQVE
-84 RTQSIER
+84 RTQSIAR
-91 AIAKIENQDYKR
+91 AEHRPPNTNL
-103 FHGIH
+103 HEIH
-108 KNYFGNMASEKKR
+108 KNYFGNMASGNNIQDT
-121 EEKKKAIRETFKE
+121 IRETFKE
-134 SLFYKDG
+134 SLLYKDG

-150 PELLTFIDEH
+150 PELLTLIDEH

-186 TEPNAPEDCD
+186 TEPNAPKGFD
-196 LVGKYCQNAYYCELD
+196 LVGKYCPNAYYCKLD
-211 GNVSANALL
+211 GNVNADALL
-220 NAVWVISGFLK
+220 DAVWVLSAFLR
-231 SGFNLNNNKKNKKEN
+231 SGFNRGEGN
-246 AASNIR
+246 
-252 EKDYVRG
+252 YVRG

-264 FQRGKNPLANDK
+264 FQREKNPLANDK
-276 AFVKQKV
+276 AFVKQQV
-283 LLNVYDEATPGEHRR
+283 LRNVYNEATRGEHLHP
-298 FYGNNVRYRYVR
+298 YGNNVRYRYVR

-318 SRFCRDPRG
+318 SRFCRAPNAHTPVYD
-327 ETREDLTVHNIYI
+327 IYT
-340 HSAEGVERFP
+340 HSAEGIERFP
-350 SPLLFKPIGKSVFIL
+350 SPLLFKPIGKFVFIL
-365 PQKMPDEIFGSEFY
+365 PQKMPDKIFGSEFY
-379 ILEKNQEDE
+379 ILKKKQEEE
-388 YDRKA
+388 YDSKA
-393 TSEQKLNYLQTEC
+393 TSDQKLNYLKQEC
-406 KSGMIKT
+406 KNRMIKT
-413 PTAEELAPGAKS
+413 PTAEELAPGANS
-425 GDEALKRFLDAFA
+425 GDEALKMFLDAFA

>member
-1 MNDWQKEYKLVQ
+1 MYDWQKEYKLVQ

-69 FDYMMRITPNSEQVD
+69 FDYMMRITPNSERVD
-84 RTQSIER
+84 RTQSIENGIER
-91 AIAKIENQDYKR
+91 AIARAEHRSPNASL
-103 FHGIH
+103 HEIH
-108 KNYFGNMASEKKR
+108 KNYFGNMASGNNIQDTVQ
-121 EEKKKAIRETFKE
+121 AIQETFKE

-150 PELLTFIDEH
+150 PELLTLIDEH

-180 FTVDIS
+180 FTVDIN
-186 TEPNAPEDCD
+186 TQPNAPKGFD
-196 LVGKYCQNAYYCELD
+196 LVGKYCPNAYYCKLD
-211 GNVSANALL
+211 GNVNADALL
-220 NAVWVISGFLK
+220 DAVWVISAFLR
-231 SGFNLNNNKKNKKEN
+231 SGFNRGEGN
-246 AASNIR
+246 
-252 EKDYVRG
+252 YVRG

-264 FQRGKNPLANDK
+264 FQREKNPLANDK
-276 AFVKQKV
+276 AFVKQQV
-283 LLNVYDEATPGEHRR
+283 LHNVYNEATRGEHLHP
-298 FYGNNVRYRYVR
+298 YGNNVRYRYVR

-318 SRFCRDPRG
+318 SRFCRAPNAHTPVYD
-327 ETREDLTVHNIYI
+327 IYT
-340 HSAEGVERFP
+340 HSAEGIERFP
-350 SPLLFKPIGKSVFIL
+350 SPLLFKPIGKFVFIL
-365 PQKMPDEIFGSEFY
+365 PQKMPDKIFGSEFY
-379 ILEKNQEDE
+379 ILKKKQEEE
-388 YDRKA
+388 YDSKA

-406 KSGMIKT
+406 KNGMIKT

-453 IVDLINPDVDLAKK
+453 IDDLTSRDVFPAKY
-467 LKLRPVL
+467 LRLRPVL

>member
-150 PELLTFIDEH
+150 PELLTLIDEH

-186 TEPNAPEDCD
+186 TEPNAPKGFD
-196 LVGKYCQNAYYCELD
+196 LVRKYCPNAYYCKLD
-211 GNVSANALL
+211 DNVSADALL
-220 NAVWVISGFLK
+220 NAVWVLSAFLK
-231 SGFNLNNNKKNKKEN
+231 SGFNRGEGN
-246 AASNIR
+246 
-252 EKDYVRG
+252 YVRG

-264 FQRGKNPLANDK
+264 FQREKNPLANDK

-283 LLNVYDEATPGEHRR
+283 LRNVYNEATRGEHLHP
-298 FYGNNVRYRYVR
+298 YGNNVRYRYVR

-318 SRFCRDPRG
+318 SRFCRDLNAHTPVY
-327 ETREDLTVHNIYI
+327 DIYT
-340 HSAEGVERFP
+340 HSAEGIERFP
-350 SPLLFKPIGKSVFIL
+350 SPLLFKPIGKFVFIL

-379 ILEKNQEDE
+379 ILEKNQEEE
-388 YDRKA
+388 YDSKA

-413 PTAEELAPGAKS
+413 PTAEELAPGANS
-425 GDEALKRFLDAFA
+425 GDEALKMFLDAFA

-453 IVDLINPDVDLAKK
+453 IVDLNSRDVLPAKY
-467 LKLRPVL
+467 LRLRPVL

>member
-1 MNDWQKEYKLVQ
+1 MYDWQKEYKLVQ

-91 AIAKIENQDYKR
+91 AIAKIENQDYKH

-150 PELLTFIDEH
+150 PELLTLIDEH

-186 TEPNAPEDCD
+186 TEPNAPKGFD
-196 LVGKYCQNAYYCELD
+196 LVGKYCPNAYYCKLD
-211 GNVSANALL
+211 GNVNANALL
-220 NAVWVISGFLK
+220 DAVWVISAFLR
-231 SGFNLNNNKKNKKEN
+231 SGFNLNNNNKEN

-264 FQRGKNPLANDK
+264 FQREKNPLANDK

-283 LLNVYDEATPGEHRR
+283 LRNVYNEATRGEHLHP
-298 FYGNNVRYRYVR
+298 YGNNVRYRYVR

-327 ETREDLTVHNIYI
+327 ETREDRTVHNIYI

-350 SPLLFKPIGKSVFIL
+350 SPLLFKPIGKFVFIL

-379 ILEKNQEDE
+379 ILEKNQEEE
-388 YDRKA
+388 YDSKA
-393 TSEQKLNYLQTEC
+393 TSDQKLNYLKQEC
-406 KSGMIKT
+406 KGGMIKT
-413 PTAEELAPGAKS
+413 PTAEELAPGANS
-425 GDEALKRFLDAFA
+425 GDEALKMFLDAFV

-453 IVDLINPDVDLAKK
+453 IDDLTSRDVFPAKY
-467 LKLRPVL
+467 LRLRPVL

>member
-69 FDYMMRITPNSEQVD
+69 FDYMMRITPNSEQVE
-84 RTQSIER
+84 RTQSIENGIER
-91 AIAKIENQDYKR
+91 AIARAEHRPPNASL
-103 FHGIH
+103 HEIH
-108 KNYFGNMASEKKR
+108 KNYFGNMASGNNIQDTVQ
-121 EEKKKAIRETFKE
+121 AIQETFKE

-150 PELLTFIDEH
+150 PELLTLIDEH

-180 FTVDIS
+180 FTVDIN
-186 TEPNAPEDCD
+186 TEPNAPKGFD
-196 LVGKYCQNAYYCELD
+196 LVRKYCPNAYYCKLD
-211 GNVSANALL
+211 DNVSADALL
-220 NAVWVISGFLK
+220 DAVWVLSAFLK
-231 SGFNLNNNKKNKKEN
+231 SGFNRGEGN
-246 AASNIR
+246 
-252 EKDYVRG
+252 YVRG

-264 FQRGKNPLANDK
+264 FQREKNPLANDK

-283 LLNVYDEATPGEHRR
+283 LLNVYNEATRGEHLHP
-298 FYGNNVRYRYVR
+298 YGNNVRYRYVR

-318 SRFCRDPRG
+318 SRFCLNPRSQIRRDH
-327 ETREDLTVHNIYI
+327 TVHNIYI

-350 SPLLFKPIGKSVFIL
+350 SPLLFKPIGKFVFIL

-379 ILEKNQEDE
+379 ILEKSQEDK
-388 YDRKA
+388 YDSKA
-393 TSEQKLNYLQTEC
+393 TSEQKLNYLKQEC
-406 KSGMIKT
+406 KGGMIKT

-438 KDFNDKTSDKGGGYG
+438 KDFNDKYSDKGGGYG
-453 IVDLINPDVDLAKK
+453 IVYLINPDVDLAKK

>member
-69 FDYMMRITPNSEQVD
+69 FDYMMRITPNSEQVE

-283 LLNVYDEATPGEHRR
+283 LLNVYDEKTPGEHRR

-318 SRFCRDPRG
+318 SRFCRAPNAHTPVYD
-327 ETREDLTVHNIYI
+327 IYT

-350 SPLLFKPIGKSVFIL
+350 SPLLFKPIGKFVFIL

-379 ILEKNQEDE
+379 ILKKKQEEE
-388 YDRKA
+388 YDSKA
-393 TSEQKLNYLQTEC
+393 TSDQKLNYLKQEC
-406 KSGMIKT
+406 KNRMIKT
-413 PTAEELAPGAKS
+413 PTAEELAPGANS
-425 GDEALKRFLDAFA
+425 GDEALKMFLDAFA

>member
-69 FDYMMRITPNSEQVD
+69 FDYMMRITPNSEQVE
-84 RTQSIER
+84 RTHSIER
-91 AIAKIENQDYKR
+91 AIARAEHRPPNANL
-103 FHGIH
+103 HEIH
-108 KNYFGNMASEKKR
+108 KNYFGNMSSGNNIQDT
-121 EEKKKAIRETFKE
+121 IRETFKE

-186 TEPNAPEDCD
+186 TKPNEPKGFD
-196 LVGKYCQNAYYCELD
+196 LVGKYCPNAYYCKLD
-211 GNVSANALL
+211 NDVNADALL
-220 NAVWVISGFLK
+220 DAVWVISAFLR
-231 SGFNLNNNKKNKKEN
+231 SGFNRGEGN
-246 AASNIR
+246 
-252 EKDYVRG
+252 YVRG

-264 FQRGKNPLANDK
+264 FQREKNPLANDK
-276 AFVKQKV
+276 AFVKQQV
-283 LLNVYDEATPGEHRR
+283 LRNVYNEATRGEHLHP
-298 FYGNNVRYRYVR
+298 YGNNVRYRYVR

-318 SRFCRDPRG
+318 SRFCRAPNAHTPVYD
-327 ETREDLTVHNIYI
+327 IYT
-340 HSAEGVERFP
+340 HSAEGIERFP
-350 SPLLFKPIGKSVFIL
+350 SPLLFKPIGKFVFIL

-379 ILEKNQEDE
+379 ILEKNQEE
-388 YDRKA
+388 KYDSKA

-413 PTAEELAPGAKS
+413 PTAEELAPGANS
-425 GDEALKRFLDAFA
+425 GDEALKMFLDAFA

-453 IVDLINPDVDLAKK
+453 IVDLTSRDVFPAKY
-467 LKLRPVL
+467 LCLRPVL

>member
-1 MNDWQKEYKLVQ
+1 MYDWQKEYKLVQ

-69 FDYMMRITPNSEQVD
+69 FDYMMRITPNSEQVE

-91 AIAKIENQDYKR
+91 AIARAEHRPPNAS
-103 FHGIH
+103 FHEIH
-108 KNYFGNMASEKKR
+108 KNYFGNMASGNNIQDT
-121 EEKKKAIRETFKE
+121 IRETFKE

-150 PELLTFIDEH
+150 PELLTLIDEH

-186 TEPNAPEDCD
+186 TEPNAPKGFD
-196 LVGKYCQNAYYCELD
+196 LVGKYCPNAYYCKLND
-211 GNVSANALL
+211 NVSADALL
-220 NAVWVISGFLK
+220 DAVWVISAFLR
-231 SGFNLNNNKKNKKEN
+231 SGFNRGEGN
-246 AASNIR
+246 
-252 EKDYVRG
+252 YVRG

-264 FQRGKNPLANDK
+264 FQREKNPLANDK
-276 AFVKQKV
+276 AFVKQQV
-283 LLNVYDEATPGEHRR
+283 LHNVYNEATRGEHLHP
-298 FYGNNVRYRYVR
+298 YGNNVRYRYVR

-318 SRFCRDPRG
+318 SRFCRAPNAHTPVYD
-327 ETREDLTVHNIYI
+327 IYT
-340 HSAEGVERFP
+340 HSAEGIERFP
-350 SPLLFKPIGKSVFIL
+350 SPLLFKPIGKFVFIL

-379 ILEKNQEDE
+379 ILEKNQEE
-388 YDRKA
+388 KYDSKA

-413 PTAEELAPGAKS
+413 PTAEELAPGANS
-425 GDEALKRFLDAFA
+425 GDEALKMFLDAFA

-453 IVDLINPDVDLAKK
+453 IVDLTSRDVFPAKY
-467 LKLRPVL
+467 LWLRPVL

>member
-1 MNDWQKEYKLVQ
+1 MYDWQKEYKLVQ

-91 AIAKIENQDYKR
+91 AIARAEHRPPNASL
-103 FHGIH
+103 HEIH
-108 KNYFGNMASEKKR
+108 KNYFGNMASGNNIQDT
-121 EEKKKAIRETFKE
+121 IRETFKE

-186 TEPNAPEDCD
+186 TEPNAPKGFD
-196 LVGKYCQNAYYCELD
+196 LVGKYCPNAYYCKLD
-211 GNVSANALL
+211 GNVNADALL
-220 NAVWVISGFLK
+220 DAVWVISAFLR
-231 SGFNLNNNKKNKKEN
+231 SGFNRGEGN
-246 AASNIR
+246 
-252 EKDYVRG
+252 YVRG

-264 FQRGKNPLANDK
+264 FQREKNPLANDK
-276 AFVKQKV
+276 AFVKQQV
-283 LLNVYDEATPGEHRR
+283 LRNVYNEATRGEHLHP
-298 FYGNNVRYRYVR
+298 YGNNVRYRYVR

-327 ETREDLTVHNIYI
+327 ETREDRTVHNIYI

-350 SPLLFKPIGKSVFIL
+350 SPLLFKPIGKFVFIL
-365 PQKMPDEIFGSEFY
+365 PQKMPDKIFGSEFY
-379 ILEKNQEDE
+379 ILEKNQEE
-388 YDRKA
+388 KYDSKA
-393 TSEQKLNYLQTEC
+393 TSDQKLNYLKQEC
-406 KSGMIKT
+406 KNRMIKT

-425 GDEALKRFLDAFA
+425 GDEALKMFLDAFT

-453 IVDLINPDVDLAKK
+453 IDDLTSRDVFPAKY
-467 LKLRPVL
+467 LRLRPVL

>member
-1 MNDWQKEYKLVQ
+1 MNDWQKKYKLVQ

-69 FDYMMRITPNSEQVD
+69 FDYMMRITPNSEQVE
-84 RTQSIER
+84 RTQSIENGIER
-91 AIAKIENQDYKR
+91 AIARAEHRPPNASL
-103 FHGIH
+103 HEIH
-108 KNYFGNMASEKKR
+108 KNYFGNMASGNNIQDTVQ
-121 EEKKKAIRETFKE
+121 AIRETFKE

-150 PELLTFIDEH
+150 PELLTLIDEH

-180 FTVDIS
+180 FTVDIN
-186 TEPNAPEDCD
+186 TEPNAPKGFD
-196 LVGKYCQNAYYCELD
+196 LVRKYCPNAYYCKLD
-211 GNVSANALL
+211 DNVSADALL
-220 NAVWVISGFLK
+220 DAVWVISAFLR
-231 SGFNLNNNKKNKKEN
+231 SGFNRGEGN
-246 AASNIR
+246 
-252 EKDYVRG
+252 YVRG

-264 FQRGKNPLANDK
+264 FQREKNPLANDK
-276 AFVKQKV
+276 AFVKQQV
-283 LLNVYDEATPGEHRR
+283 LHNVYNEATRGEHLHP
-298 FYGNNVRYRYVR
+298 YGNNVRYRYVR

-318 SRFCRDPRG
+318 SRFCRAPNAHTPVYD
-327 ETREDLTVHNIYI
+327 IYT
-340 HSAEGVERFP
+340 HSAEGIERFP
-350 SPLLFKPIGKSVFIL
+350 SPLLFKPIGKFVFIL
-365 PQKMPDEIFGSEFY
+365 PQKMPDKIFGSEFY
-379 ILEKNQEDE
+379 ILKKKQEEE
-388 YDRKA
+388 YDSKA
-393 TSEQKLNYLQTEC
+393 TSDQKLNYLKQEC
-406 KSGMIKT
+406 KNRMIKT
-413 PTAEELAPGAKS
+413 PTAEELAPGANS
-425 GDEALKRFLDAFA
+425 GDEALKMFLDAFA

>member
-69 FDYMMRITPNSEQVD
+69 FDYMMRITPNSEQVE

-91 AIAKIENQDYKR
+91 AIARAEHRPPNTNL
-103 FHGIH
+103 HEIH
-108 KNYFGNMASEKKR
+108 KNYFGNMVSGNNIQAT
-121 EEKKKAIRETFKE
+121 IRETFKE

-150 PELLTFIDEH
+150 PELLTLIDEH

-180 FTVDIS
+180 FTVDIN
-186 TEPNAPEDCD
+186 TQPNAPKGFD
-196 LVGKYCQNAYYCELD
+196 LVGKYCPNAYYCKLD
-211 GNVSANALL
+211 GNVNADALL
-220 NAVWVISGFLK
+220 DAVWVLSAFLR
-231 SGFNLNNNKKNKKEN
+231 SGFNRGEGN
-246 AASNIR
+246 
-252 EKDYVRG
+252 YVRG

-264 FQRGKNPLANDK
+264 FQREKNPLANDK

-283 LLNVYDEATPGEHRR
+283 LRNVYDEATRGEHLHP
-298 FYGNNVRYRYVR
+298 YGNNVRYRYVR

-318 SRFCRDPRG
+318 SRFCRAPRG
-327 ETREDLTVHNIYI
+327 ETREDRTVHNIYI

-350 SPLLFKPIGKSVFIL
+350 SPLLFKPIGKFVFIL

-379 ILEKNQEDE
+379 ILEKNQEE
-388 YDRKA
+388 KYDSKA

-406 KSGMIKT
+406 KSSMIKT

-453 IVDLINPDVDLAKK
+453 IDDLTSRDVFPAKY
-467 LKLRPVL
+467 LRLRPVL